1 MIHIGK
7 PYVTNEGDRAFLRA
21 EVGISDDAVSR
32 YLEVTGKLKN
42 TAWLTAVD
50 YPPVYWKE
58 DGAMWFSVPEG
69 FGKYLCSERSDA
81 FVIACL
87 WYAMVTGSDISFE
100 APLSARLYE
109 GLTGKLLPALAKDGF
124 RQISLCGPV
133 SDEPAWHENGVVAGM
148 SCGVDSLYTLACYG
162 GDGAPEGMC
171 LTHLVYYDGNYLFP
185 RKELPYDL
193 DEIYEKASKPHAA
206 FAAHAG
212 IIAGHHGLPFI
223 FVQHNMDRD
232 FYRGGRIYSSMY
244 RFLACTLAL
253 EHLYGTYISSSSGH
267 EDNVEVSLFV
277 PTQHYEELLC
287 ESCRTETLDYVTS
300 DHESRSV
307 KLRALTDDEDARK
320 YLAVCYQPGEHGENC
335 GECYACWKTMIPLD
349 IMGKLDGFRESFD
362 LDKYYANRKKVFAD
376 LISFSHR
383 PEASS
388 ARDSVR
394 QFVKLAEEEKT
405 EAGREFME
413 VMYALPAAAEK

>member
-1 MIHIGK
+1 MIHIGRPFK
-7 PYVTNEGDRAFLRA
+7 TIEGDRAYLRA
-21 EVGISDDAVSR
+21 EVSITEDTSER
-32 YLEVTGKLKN
+32 YFDLTGELKN
-42 TAWLTAVD
+42 TVWLTAVD
-50 YPPVYWKE
+50 YPPAYWKE
-58 DGAMWFSVPEG
+58 NGTMWFSVPTEYR
-69 FGKYLCSERSDA
+69 KYLCSERSDA

-100 APLSARLYE
+100 APLSASLFE
-109 GLTGKLLPALAKDGF
+109 GLTGKLLPSLAGDGF
-124 RQISLCGPV
+124 RQISLCGSV
-133 SDEPAWHENGVVAGM
+133 SDEPIWHEDGVVAGM

-162 GDGAPEGMC
+162 GNGAPEGLR
-171 LTHLVYYDGNYLFP
+171 LTHLVYYDGNYLFT
-185 RKELPYDL
+185 RKEPPYDL
-193 DEIYEKASKPHAA
+193 DEIYRKASIPHAR
-206 FAAHAG
+206 FAAHAS
-212 IIAGHHGLPFI
+212 IIAKHHGLPFI

-277 PTQHYEELLC
+277 PTQHYENLLC
-287 ESCRTETLDYVTS
+287 DSCSTETLDYVTS

-307 KLRALTDDEDARK
+307 KLRALADDVDAQK
-320 YLAVCYQPGEHGENC
+320 YMAVCYQPGENGENC

-349 IMGKLDGFRESFD
+349 IIGKLDSFRESFD
-362 LDKYYANRKKVFAD
+362 LDKYYANRKKVFTD
-376 LISFSHR
+376 LIRFSQR

-394 QFVKLAEEEKT
+394 QFAKLAEEPP
-405 EAGREFME
+405 AGRERTMF
-413 VMYALPAAAEK
+413 PSRTRR